1 MTNQPLNND
10 AASNTGGEGQQQP
23 AANADATKTAAPAAD
38 ANKQQQTPT
47 DGNAGKPADG
57 DKKPAEGDAG
67 DANKQGDEGSAQG
80 DEGGEGDGKKPDD
93 QAKRAPE
100 KYESF
105 KLAENVKITPQVQEK
120 FEAIARELDLP
131 QEAAQ
136 KLIDLAPEL
145 NKMQTAQ
152 LIEVAKAT
160 TQKWAEDTKG
170 DKELGGSGNAETLK
184 ANLALAAKARNA
196 FATPELLTLL
206 DTFDPKRNPNG
217 TGLGNHPEVIRLFTR
232 IGKSISEDNKVVV
245 GGASRP
251 TEKTPAQRLY
261 GNTTP
266 KK

>member
-1 MTNQPLNND
+1 MTNPLNND

-23 AANADATKTAAPAAD
+23 ATKTEPAAQAGAPAAD
-38 ANKQQQTPT
+38 GKQQQQPT
-47 DGNAGKPADG
+47 DGDAKKSADG
-57 DKKPAEGDAG
+57 TKPAEGDQGAP
-67 DANKQGDEGSAQG
+67 KQGDEGTEEGADDQ
-80 DEGGEGDGKKPDD
+80 GGEGKKPDEPV
-93 QAKRAPE
+93 KKAPE
-100 KYESF
+100 KYEL
-105 KLAENVKITPQVQEK
+105 KLAETVKLTPEVQEQ

-136 KLIDLAPEL
+136 KLIDLAPAL

-152 LIEVAKAT
+152 LIETAKAT
-160 TQKWAEDTKG
+160 TAKWAEETRA
-170 DKELGGSGNAETLK
+170 DKDIGGGGNKEVLA

-217 TGLGNHPEVIRLFTR
+217 TGLGNHPEVVRLFVKL
-232 IGKSISEDNKVVV
+232 GKSISEDNKVVV
-245 GGASRP
+245 GGTTP
-251 TEKTPAQRLY
+251 EKTDKTPAQRLY